1 MRADD
6 TLRKK
11 CEQCE
16 EVGLEAWGKMM
27 TYLAAD
33 AKEKRDTAKKGGLT
47 GLIWKIRGTE
57 GLDKEAEDLEGEEDG
72 VTLRLNKLRSR
83 MLKEEYADM
92 DRKYSRTFVF

>member
-33 AKEKRDTAKKGGLT
+33 AKEKRDATKKGGLT

-57 GLDKEAEDLEGEEDG
+57 GLDKDAEDLQGEEDG

-83 MLKEEYADM
+83 MLREEYADM